1 MTERKQSGKRDRGST
16 LARDSRD
23 RTRSLFLRTQSL
35 YASMAAGS
43 GVGDDYAGSA
53 ATASSPRR
61 SCGRGR
67 KSGSWRRRW
76 GRCPWDRGQM
86 RTESPRGGRGGGGGA
101 VGMGRIGALSS
112 KDGVTCDGVRL
123 VNWLAW
129 LVGPHA
135 KRIGFEAP
143 FLLSAQ
149 FAWIEWI

>member
-16 LARDSRD
+16 LARDSRE

-53 ATASSPRR
+53 ATASPPRR

-67 KSGSWRRRW
+67 KNGSWRRRW

-86 RTESPRGGRGGGGGA
+86 RTESPRGGRGGGGGGGR
-101 VGMGRIGALSS
+101 VGRIGALSRR
-112 KDGVTCDGVRL
+112 CDLWRRQIGKL
-123 VNWLAW
+123 VSLTGGAACEADWIW
-129 LVGPHA
+129 RSVSPCEFS
-135 KRIGFEAP
+135 GFN
-143 FLLSAQ
+143 F
-149 FAWIEWI
+149 